1 MRIFIIL
8 LLFSL
13 TTQAQI
19 LSGTVRDSLQLPLQ
33 HASIVAH
40 PKSDDAEVK
49 FIISDKQGHFRLSL
63 QKGVS
68 YSVRISFLGFE
79 AQTFD
84 FTAVEDLHKNITLK
98 ESTETLDE
106 IIITQKYEPII
117 VKKDTVAFRVD
128 AFTSG
133 TERKLKEQLEKL
145 PGVEV
150 DRDGI
155 VHFQGKQVNILTVEN
170 KPFFGGGTKLGVENI
185 PADAVEKVEF
195 IDRYNSV
202 GFMKEVSDSDQLSM
216 NIQLKEDK
224 KKFLFGDVQAG
235 LGNAPFYLGH
245 AALFYYAPKIN
256 FGYIGNLNNFG
267 ERVFSFEDLTRFQ
280 GGLSSYTNQR
290 RQGTNL
296 FSFGMRNNDVVENK
310 SQFHALNLN
319 YNFSK
324 NWDVSGFVIF
334 SDVLRRTKS
343 ITDIEYLL
351 IESEENRINEDRQKT
366 VLGMTNWKLNWN
378 SKKNTKWIYDVSAES
393 STNDFSNVLNSF
405 QTQNNTNQ
413 TFNALRDA
421 EQHSVK
427 QYFERHQRHNAKST
441 TTAVVNHVFTND
453 VPTQTWLTN
462 QPFLP
467 GLIPLEE
474 DDFYQIKQLKK
485 RTSNTVDAL
494 FKHYYLLNNF
504 NHIYT
509 AVGVNFEQTRLLIS
523 ENQRLSD
530 GSVNDFAE
538 NGFGNHLN
546 YQMQDYFLGLEY
558 KFKWG
563 KLTAKPMI
571 YFHKYLWNTT
581 QEGQT
586 RNFERLFA
594 EPQLIADFE
603 RNSAEKVALT
613 YKLTNQFPRADLML
627 SRFTLQNFNAV
638 FRGNELLENEQ
649 FHHATLDFTKN
660 NVFAGWFFSSKSSI
674 THKTSTIRNAVELQ
688 GIDQFTTP
696 LLTQNP
702 ETYWNSNNRLTYN
715 IPYFRVIASV
725 GMSAVEYIQEIN
737 SVEQTNQRLNQRMG
751 LGLQTIKRKWPY
763 FFVMYT
769 HGFNQF
775 RGVNRSDFKSQ
786 SVDFRYEQRIFKDWS
801 LKTDYQW
808 SNVEFSTGANVIQL
822 WNASLSYQQNNS
834 PWTFEI
840 RSYNLLN
847 VERRFNTYLSDFMIL
862 QQEIFL
868 LPRVVLFSV
877 NYKL

>member
-1 MRIFIIL
+1 M
-8 LLFSL
+8 
-13 TTQAQI
+13 
-19 LSGTVRDSLQLPLQ
+19 RDSLQLPLQ

-49 FIISDKQGHFRLSL
+49 FIISDKQGHFKLSL
-63 QKGVS
+63 QKGVT
-68 YSVRISFLGFE
+68 YAVRISFLGFE
-79 AQTFD
+79 AHTFE
-84 FTAVEDLHKNITLK
+84 FTAVEDIHKNIVLK
-98 ESTETLDE
+98 ESTESLDE

-128 AFTSG
+128 AFASG

-150 DRDGI
+150 DRDGL
-155 VHFQGKQVNILTVEN
+155 VRFQGKQVNVLTVEN

-195 IDRYNSV
+195 IDRYNTV

-319 YNFSK
+319 YNFGK

-334 SDVLRRTKS
+334 SDVLRSTKS

-351 IESEENRINEDRQKT
+351 IASEENRINEDRQKT

-413 TFNALRDA
+413 TFNALKDA

-441 TTAVVNHVFTND
+441 TTLAINHIFTND

-474 DDFYQIKQLKK
+474 DELYHIQQLKQ

-504 NHIYT
+504 NHLYT
-509 AVGVNFEQTRLLIS
+509 AVGVNYEQTRLVIS
-523 ENQRLSD
+523 ENQFLSN
-530 GSVNDFAE
+530 GSVNDFAD

-563 KLTAKPMI
+563 KLTAKPMV

-603 RNSAEKVALT
+603 RNSAEKAALT
-613 YKLTNQFPRADLML
+613 YKLTNQFPRADFML

-638 FRGNELLENEQ
+638 FRGNELLENER
-649 FHHATLDFTKN
+649 FHHATLDLTKN
-660 NVFAGWFFSSKSSI
+660 NVFAGWFFSSKSTI
-674 THKTSTIRNAVELQ
+674 THKTRTLRNVVELQ

-696 LLTQNP
+696 VLTQNP
-702 ETYWNSNNRLTYN
+702 ETYWTSNNRFTYN
-715 IPYFRVIASV
+715 IPYFRVIANV
-725 GMSAVEYIQEIN
+725 GTSGVAYLQEIN
-737 SVEQTNQRLNQRMG
+737 GVEQFNQRTNQRMG

-763 FFVMYT
+763 FFVMYS

-775 RGVNRSDFKSQ
+775 RGVNRSDFESQ
-786 SVDFRYEQRIFKDWS
+786 TVDFRYEQRIFKDWS
-801 LKTDYQW
+801 IKTDYQW
-808 SNVEFSTGANVIQL
+808 SNVEFSTGTNVIQL

-840 RSYNLLN
+840 RTYNLLN
-847 VERRFNTYLSDFMIL
+847 VERRFNTYLSDFMIM
-862 QQEIFL
+862 QQEVFL

-877 NYKL
+877 SYKL